1 MFEVGR
7 VVMKIAGRDAG
18 KIGVVIKVIDDKFVM
33 IDGFTRRKKVN
44 IKHLVPLK
52 KTINIK
58 EEAKR
63 EEILPLLEPL
73 IKK

>member
-18 KIGVVIKVIDDKFVM
+18 KIGVVIKLIDDKFVM

-52 KTINIK
+52 KIINIK

>member
-18 KIGVVIKVIDDKFVM
+18 KVGVVIKVIDDKFVM

>member
-52 KTINIK
+52 KIINIK

>member
-18 KIGVVIKVIDDKFVM
+18 KIGVVIKLIDDKFVM

>member
-18 KIGVVIKVIDDKFVM
+18 KVGVVIKVIDDKFVM

-52 KTINIK
+52 KIINIK

>member
-1 MFEVGR
+1 MYEVGR

-18 KIGVVIKVIDDKFVM
+18 RIGVIIKVIDDKFVM

-44 IKHLVPLK
+44 VKHLMPLK

-58 EEAKR
+58 EEATR
-63 EEILPLLEPL
+63 EEILPLLKPL
-73 IKK
+73 IK

>member
-7 VVMKIAGRDAG
+7 IVMKIAGRDAG
-18 KIGVVIKVIDDKFVM
+18 KIGVVIKVLDDKFVM

-58 EEAKR
+58 EEAKK
-63 EEILPLLEPL
+63 EEILSLLKPL